1 MGKKVGILRRWEL
14 PCLLITCRTWPLPR
28 PGPQRRLYG
37 QRGIAGSF
45 ERRASV
51 AGPLRGPAGPCRHR
65 APQPPHSATP
75 PRQVGTPRYW
85 APEVLATLSGVAG
98 PAGEAAVYDERCDV
112 YSAGLVLW
120 FLLTGCRPVANV
132 LLNPRARP
140 DTEPP
145 YRRWPAA
152 AALAERMWA
161 HDPAARPSAGEA
173 LDCLAS
179 MRAGGGV
186 GGCGGPG
193 GCGLA

>member
-1 MGKKVGILRRWEL
+1 M
-14 PCLLITCRTWPLPR
+14 
-28 PGPQRRLYG
+28 
-37 QRGIAGSF
+37 
-45 ERRASV
+45 
-51 AGPLRGPAGPCRHR
+51 
-65 APQPPHSATP
+65 
-75 PRQVGTPRYW
+75 
-85 APEVLATLSGVAG
+85 
-98 PAGEAAVYDERCDV
+98 YDERCDV